1 MEKQNVQTMPRRQK
15 SDVLNLFKGL
25 ACISVVFVH
34 VHFPGITGIV
44 VHRSFSSFAVPL
56 FLMIAGYFAFGKDES
71 VIKRRFFKILKIFLW
86 SYAVFLVLH
95 ILFKIPQGAVVEWL
109 SLNFDYTTPIKYIVF
124 CTIDFAIPLWYLI
137 AMVETYFVWYF
148 VVKHKKEHCVVFA
161 IPFLFVF
168 KVVLTTYCE
177 SMHVPWMFKMNFLSE
192 AMSFFL
198 FGYFLHSKENLF
210 KSIPYSVLLLTL
222 FAGCAFAAY
231 NVASEAPVKMF
242 SLGTLFYS
250 LAVFVIAIKIPN
262 KTYCRPL
269 EYIGDKLS
277 LNVYIFHPIIGLVM
291 LRLCQSLFG
300 INLQAGLLGWL
311 RPFAV
316 VVLSIVVAQIL
327 ECLNSRKLFTLTRA
341 DKGGLFRRPIT

>member
-95 ILFKIPQGAVVEWL
+95 ILFKIQQGVVAEWL
-109 SLNFDYTTPIKYIVF
+109 SLNFNYTTPIKYIVF

-148 VVKHKKEHCVVFA
+148 LVKHKKEHCVMFA

-177 SMHVPWMFKMNFLSE
+177 TMRVPWMFKMNFLTE
-192 AMSFFL
+192 AMPFFL
-198 FGYFLHSKENLF
+198 FGYYLRSKEDFF
-210 KSIPYSVLLLTL
+210 KSIPYTVLLLTM

-231 NVASEAPVKMF
+231 NVAFDVPVKMF

-250 LAVFVIAIKIPN
+250 LAVFVIAIKLPN
-262 KTYCRPL
+262 KSYCKPL

-277 LNVYIFHPIIGLVM
+277 LNVYIFHPIIGIVTV
-291 LRLCQSLFG
+291 RLYQLLFG
-300 INLQAGLLGWL
+300 VNLQTGLLGWVL
-311 RPFAV
+311 PFAV
-316 VVLSIVVAQIL
+316 VVLTIVFAQVL
-327 ECLNSRKLFTLTRA
+327 ECINSRKPFARA
-341 DKGGLFRRPIT
+341 KAD

>member
-71 VIKRRFFKILKIFLW
+71 VIKRRFFKILKIFIW

-95 ILFKIPQGAVVEWL
+95 ILFKIQQGVVAEWL
-109 SLNFDYTTPIKYIVF
+109 SLNFNYTTPIKYIVF

-148 VVKHKKEHCVVFA
+148 LVKHKKEHCVMFA

-177 SMHVPWMFKMNFLSE
+177 TMRVPWMFKMNFLTE
-192 AMSFFL
+192 AMPFFL
-198 FGYFLHSKENLF
+198 FGYYLRSKEDFF
-210 KSIPYSVLLLTL
+210 KSIPYTVLLLTM

-231 NVASEAPVKMF
+231 NVAFDVPVKMF

-250 LAVFVIAIKIPN
+250 LAVFVIAIKLPN
-262 KTYCRPL
+262 KSYCKPL

-277 LNVYIFHPIIGLVM
+277 LDVYIFHPIIGIVTV
-291 LRLCQSLFG
+291 RLYQLLFG
-300 INLQAGLLGWL
+300 VNLQTGLLGWVL
-311 RPFAV
+311 PFAV
-316 VVLSIVVAQIL
+316 VVLTIVFAQVL
-327 ECLNSRKLFTLTRA
+327 ECINSRKPFSRA
-341 DKGGLFRRPIT
+341 KAD